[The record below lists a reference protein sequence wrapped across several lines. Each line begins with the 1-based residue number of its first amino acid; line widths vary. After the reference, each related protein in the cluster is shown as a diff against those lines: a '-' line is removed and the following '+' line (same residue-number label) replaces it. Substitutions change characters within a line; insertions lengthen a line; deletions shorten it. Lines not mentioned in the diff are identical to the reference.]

1 MCQPKWPLT
10 PASCS
15 ALLDSALQSTELHS
29 TPLRS
34 TTLLPPACPALTM
47 MQNAVWPGV
56 ASDIMILYNLHTSI
70 CLCFLSFA
78 IFTESA
84 HWANSVYKSRCL
96 SVCMSKITQLFLLPC
111 WRGPETCSFYLIF
124 SYIFFS
130 SGATSKDSVSPGC
143 RIFLL
148 LLSSEFWSNL
158 GVEWLADR
166 SGSVFS
172 IVWVIIP
179 KSKRF

>member
-1 MCQPKWPLT
+1 MSKGPISLPPPSKC
-10 PASCS
+10 ASLNDHLPQQVAVHYWTVHCR
-15 ALLDSALQSTELHS
+15 ALNS
-29 TPLRS
+29 TPLHS

-47 MQNAVWPGV
+47 MQNAVWPEV

-148 LLSSEFWSNL
+148 LLSSEF
-158 GVEWLADR
+158 
-166 SGSVFS
+166 
-172 IVWVIIP
+172 
-179 KSKRF
+179 